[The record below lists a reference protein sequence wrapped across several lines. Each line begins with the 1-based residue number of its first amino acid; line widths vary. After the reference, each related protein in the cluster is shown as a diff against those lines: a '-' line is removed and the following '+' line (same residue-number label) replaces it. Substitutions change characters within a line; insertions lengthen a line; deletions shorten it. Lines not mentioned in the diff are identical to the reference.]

1 MRIRSK
7 VWLTL
12 EILVDTVPASVPN
25 KSKRIKRSH
34 TKKLWLGLRFKS
46 NQRSLSWL
54 SGSCGKG
61 RHLYAIIC
69 TCDLFPSKITRGMD
83 GQVLQTSNHLVVIG
97 SNDELTQLFSR
108 LFQEKYTG
116 ISGEFPTT
124 IFWVLV
130 GNKGINQFFVFDD
143 LYLFISNIHSIM
155 YPHISL
161 QMATD
166 TDKKGT
172 KNAIMS
178 ISFFLSL
185 INA

>member
-1 MRIRSK
+1 VRIRSK

-83 GQVLQTSNHLVVIG
+83 GQVLQTSNHLVVIA
-97 SNDELTQLFSR
+97 SNDELTQLFSS

-124 IFWVLV
+124 IFWVLA
-130 GNKGINQFFVFDD
+130 GNKGINHFF
-143 LYLFISNIHSIM
+143 LFLMISISSSQISTVSCI
-155 YPHISL
+155 HISPYKWL
-161 QMATD
+161 QIPI
-166 TDKKGT
+166 KKGP
-172 KNAIMS
+172 KM
-178 ISFFLSL
+178 L
-185 INA
+185 